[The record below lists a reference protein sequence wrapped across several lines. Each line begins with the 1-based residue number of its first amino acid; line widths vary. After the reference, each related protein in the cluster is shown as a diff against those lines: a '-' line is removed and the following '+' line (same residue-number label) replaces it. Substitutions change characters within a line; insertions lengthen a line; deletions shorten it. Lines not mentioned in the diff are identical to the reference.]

1 MSEILSQ
8 NEIDE
13 LLKAMST
20 GSYSSEDDADAEGDE
35 SRVRE
40 YDFRTA
46 NRFSKEHIKTLN
58 MIYENFAMLFTTYLS
73 GTLRAMCQVDVV
85 SIEEQKYQEF
95 TNSLPSPVVLG
106 IFSMPPLVGP
116 TLIELSPSVTYM
128 IISRL
133 LGGIESRSSASKS
146 FTEIELALVE
156 RVMRQFILLLK
167 ESWERV
173 IKIETHLDR
182 IETSSQFAQI
192 VAANETIA
200 IITLNVKIGASEGLV
215 NFCLPHMA
223 LEPVVKQLNTKNIF
237 RSSIEDSARV
247 PATANIQQ
255 RINVTKLDLTAQF
268 NGTRNTFRDILHL
281 QPGDIIRL
289 DHKLNDPLTV
299 KVGHLP
305 KFMAEVGVRERRYA
319 MKITEILREEDLEH
333 EQ

>member
-13 LLKAMST
+13 LLKAMSS
-20 GSYSSEDDADAEGDE
+20 GSFSEDDADSDSTEVK
-35 SRVRE
+35 VRG

-95 TNSLPSPVVLG
+95 TNALPTPVVLG

-116 TLIELSPSVTYM
+116 TLIEISPNVTYM

-133 LGGIESRSSASKS
+133 LGGIESRGSSAKS

-156 RVMRQFILLLK
+156 RVLRQFILLLK

-182 IETSSQFAQI
+182 IETSPQFAQI

-215 NFCLPHMA
+215 NFCIPHLA
-223 LEPVVKQLNTKNIF
+223 LEPVSKLLNTRNIF
-237 RSSIEDSARV
+237 RSSLEDSSRA
-247 PATANIQQ
+247 PATAEIQQ
-255 RINVTKLDLTAQF
+255 RINVTRLDVKAQF
-268 NGTRNTFRDILHL
+268 NDTKNSFRDILHL
-281 QPGDIIRL
+281 QPGDVIRL

-305 KFMAEVGVRERRYA
+305 KFMAEIGVKDRRYA
-319 MKITEILREEDLEH
+319 MKITDILREEDLEH